1 MGADNFATAAAVI
14 TAILLIA
21 LIVGA
26 RHVNARDE
34 QRDENFI
41 SGTLVVLTIVGVAAV
56 LLAAVSGPHPS

>member
-1 MGADNFATAAAVI
+1 MGADNFATAAAAI

-21 LIVGA
+21 LVIGA
-26 RHVNARDE
+26 RYANARDE
-34 QRDENFI
+34 QRDENLI